1 MWLYTENDLAP
12 SFLVESKKGD
22 FLTLAPNGM
31 VAALFFCDIFFPYL
45 GMIVHSE
52 ALLIVGVCLN
62 AIYDLF

>member
-31 VAALFFCDIFFPYL
+31 VAALLFCDMVFPYF
-45 GMIVHSE
+45 GVTINTE
-52 ALLIVGVCLN
+52 ALLIVADYLN
-62 AIYDLF
+62 AL